1 MASTAISA
9 QGSTLEIDTT
19 TAGTPDTEIANI
31 KSFSGFDGEA
41 SEIDVTNL
49 SSTAKEFR
57 VGLQD
62 FGSFSFE
69 WDVDFDDAGQN
80 AVRAAQASGAV
91 KTFVLTLPDSSTA
104 TFTGLV
110 KNATSL
116 SGGVDQVVTGS
127 VNIKITGAVTF
138 A

>member
-19 TAGTPDTEIANI
+19 TPGTPDTEIANV

-41 SEIDVTNL
+41 GEIDVTNL

-57 VGLQD
+57 IGLQD
-62 FGSFSFE
+62 YGSFSME
-69 WDVDFDDAGQN
+69 WDVDFEDAGQN

-91 KTFVLTLPDSSTA
+91 KTFVLTFPDGSTA
-104 TFTGLV
+104 TFQGLV

-116 SGGVDQVVTGS
+116 SGGVDQVITGS
-127 VNIKITGAVTF
+127 VSIKITGEPTF